1 MSVLTALSMTIW
13 TMAFAVTGF
22 FGGAGGGS
30 ASPGSSPQKAD
41 RSLKKRLDKLADAL
55 KWLTRKAVKVLP
67 TIVENIA
74 GAVLTCFLGNA
85 VGFVA
90 ENKWALIIFVE
101 VLIGLWLMQKS
112 KT

>member
-1 MSVLTALSMTIW
+1 MSVLTALSMTIL
-13 TMAFAVTGF
+13 TIAFAVTGF

-30 ASPGSSPQKAD
+30 ASPGSSPKKAD

-74 GAVLTCFLGNA
+74 GAALRCFL
-85 VGFVA
+85 
-90 ENKWALIIFVE
+90 ETL
-101 VLIGLWLMQKS
+101 LGL
-112 KT
+112 